1 MKRGTIYIKK
11 YTGIVIGSLLVL
23 VGAFF
28 LLGIWFSRKED
39 EYTPVYIYIALT
51 LAFGVL
57 ILSGVALIVLAF
69 QKSTKL
75 EQIVENS
82 YMPEIPDSSVVN
94 MLIEELEKRTRKEA
108 IKINLDYETKPK
120 LTDSKIG
127 GVPYWDRNRKYP
139 IASNGVKLELLAQF
153 NLSQLPENNAFPKE
167 GMLQFF
173 ILNDDLYGMACPD
186 LRKPSA
192 YRVVYHNTIDE
203 TVTEEEVLSLGITTS
218 LDAGEDHAEFPV
230 VGEFAVHL
238 EKKYVS
244 MNDNDVRFDALM
256 HRIAVA
262 KGIQLDKNLH
272 FYEMFEEDDERYDSI
287 HEATKG
293 HWLMGY
299 PYFTQDDFRSME
311 TEKWYDTMLFQLD
324 TDDRTEYPN
333 KGVMW
338 GDSGVGAFFINSK
351 KLADLDFDD
360 VLYNWD
366 CC

>member
-218 LDAGEDHAEFPV
+218 LD
-230 VGEFAVHL
+230 VGE
-238 EKKYVS
+238 
-244 MNDNDVRFDALM
+244 DALM

-262 KGIQLDKNLH
+262 KGVQLDKNLH
-272 FYEMFEEDDERYDSI
+272 FSEMFEEDDERYDSI